1 MSVLTEVSSV
11 EMVIPVPP
19 STQHRTVD
27 MVADNAWVVTGWSS
41 QFSTALSAMHAIR
54 EEVERNAKYP
64 VRVHIRWRG
73 VPSGWIA
80 PTTGGVL

>member
-27 MVADNAWVVTGWSS
+27 MIADNAWVVTGWDVH
-41 QFSTALSAMHAIR
+41 FLTALDAMHSIR
-54 EEVERNAKYP
+54 EEVERNANHP

-73 VPSGWIA
+73 VPAGWIA